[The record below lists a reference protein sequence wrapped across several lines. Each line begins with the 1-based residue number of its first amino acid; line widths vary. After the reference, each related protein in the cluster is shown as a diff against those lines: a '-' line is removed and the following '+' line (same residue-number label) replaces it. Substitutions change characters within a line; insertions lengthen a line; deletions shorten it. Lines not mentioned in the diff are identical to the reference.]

1 MFGLNKKR
9 ITVLYQYSSTVVQ
22 KTQVPDYIV
31 IIYQDNH

>member
-22 KTQVPDYIV
+22 KTQVISKLEYDA
-31 IIYQDNH
+31 NSG